1 MLPEIT
7 LEHHLVYKP
16 KRPRQPGQNAELYY
30 LQLIS
35 IVPEKQKQE
44 EGEGKKEY
52 DVKSQ
57 KWRIRLEDLPE
68 VTRKPVTSRNVLGAG
83 FGEGD
88 ALGLVDSL
96 GFMFV
101 PTGHQPPLVFGL
113 LKFEKVTNDLLHDG
127 VHTDT
132 Q

>member
-1 MLPEIT
+1 MLPETT

-35 IVPEKQKQE
+35 IVPDEQKRE
-44 EGEGKKEY
+44 EGKKGY
-52 DVKSQ
+52 DVRSQ

-68 VTRKPVTSRNVLGAG
+68 VTRRPVTSRNVLGAG

-101 PTGHQPPLVFGL
+101 PTTTSPSFSPLWFA
-113 LKFEKVTNDLLHDG
+113 EI
-127 VHTDT
+127 
-132 Q
+132 